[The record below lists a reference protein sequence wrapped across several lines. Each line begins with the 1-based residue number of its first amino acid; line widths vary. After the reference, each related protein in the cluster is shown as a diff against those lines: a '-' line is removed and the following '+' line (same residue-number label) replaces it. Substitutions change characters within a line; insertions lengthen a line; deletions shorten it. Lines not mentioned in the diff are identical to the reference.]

1 MYTTEEKLAEIKIE
15 EELWE
20 FEDIPLT
27 PSVILVEELYS
38 NKRIGRLI
46 RKYRKVVK
54 QNI

>member
-1 MYTTEEKLAEIKIE
+1 MYTTEEKLAELKIE
-15 EELWE
+15 EELWG

-27 PSVILVEELYS
+27 PNIILLEELYS

-54 QNI
+54 SNI